1 MVASVVI
8 RLSSKGWL
16 IVYKI
21 LKDRKE
27 EPWVM
32 DVYTGLVDSME
43 GDEWPEIWTDLIT
56 STVKSQEGWRL
67 HLALP
72 KEYAT

>member
-1 MVASVVI
+1 MAVSAVT

-32 DVYTGLVDSME
+32 DVHTSLVDSME
-43 GDEWPEIWTDLIT
+43 GGGWSEILTGHIT